1 MSRAPASMLSQS
13 QRTIDRPLTS
23 LGLSSAI
30 SVLPSA
36 RFDLRPADHPPPP
49 AATVARALR
58 HVLDMHIHVLGFG
71 AIGTLVS
78 HYLRASLDPKHTI
91 TAIHRTSASAREA
104 SRLPGLKL
112 EVAGV
117 TRLQHG
123 ILHESQDPGADA
135 ALREALAIRKV
146 RRFARRARLRALQED
161 PKAAQETDSAKTRH
175 TEEDHGLALPRRD
188 EPPHAAQ
195 SPWHDARHKAGPIE
209 SLIVATK
216 ANEAA
221 NAIWALLPRLSA
233 DSTIVLLHNG
243 MGVYEY
249 LVENVFRNREHRPH
263 IVLSSTTHG
272 AFVKEAGHVV
282 HTGIGSIQLGIAP
295 DPLGRNFEES
305 VDSSLPREERR
316 TNLND
321 ITPLQNDPAATR
333 YLSLRN
339 TISALTST
347 TALDVTW
354 DPLFDV
360 QLAMQRK
367 LAVNCIINP
376 ITALLGCRNGDIFKS
391 PAGTHLAQTL
401 SYEVSNVFRSQW
413 RTEVWGLPPVD
424 PRAAAP
430 GDDTKDLDE
439 ADEDSYEDERTEA
452 EAEEYMLETPFP
464 ARLTQRQ
471 LLDECMR
478 VAELT
483 RQNTSSMLVDIRRGR
498 PTEIN
503 YLNGYILKLA
513 KKYLV
518 YTPVT
523 AALVDLV
530 HLRQDVPIDKPVP
543 LQSVL

>member
-1 MSRAPASMLSQS
+1 
-13 QRTIDRPLTS
+13 
-23 LGLSSAI
+23 
-30 SVLPSA
+30 
-36 RFDLRPADHPPPP
+36 
-49 AATVARALR
+49 
-58 HVLDMHIHVLGFG
+58 MHIHVLGFG

-117 TRLQHG
+117 TQ
-123 ILHESQDPGADA
+123 
-135 ALREALAIRKV
+135 
-146 RRFARRARLRALQED
+146 
-161 PKAAQETDSAKTRH
+161 
-175 TEEDHGLALPRRD
+175 EDHGLALPRRD

-413 RTEVWGLPPVD
+413 RTE
-424 PRAAAP
+424 
-430 GDDTKDLDE
+430 